1 MKSRDA
7 IFIYFVRLPLITAIV
22 LFTVMGIV
30 SKRGWLDWRR
40 MVRQNGEL
48 QVKLADIRR
57 NHGELER
64 QIRLLKS
71 DPSEQE
77 RVVRHV
83 LGYVRPD
90 ETVVE
95 FE

>member
-22 LFTVMGIV
+22 LFTIMGIV

-48 QVKLADIRR
+48 QLKLAEMRK
-57 NHGELER
+57 NHEDLER
-64 QIRLLKS
+64 QIRQLKS

-83 LGYVRPD
+83 LGYVRAE